1 MTETPAAPASIDVD
15 HLCALAH
22 FDFSAEEKEKF
33 RADLSSIVGY
43 VQKLSD
49 LDLDGIAPT
58 QYGQP
63 VANALREDVPEPS
76 IPRETALANAPDASG
91 DEYRMPKIVE

>member
-1 MTETPAAPASIDVD
+1 MTENPAAPASIDVD

-49 LDLDGIAPT
+49 LDLDGIEPT

-76 IPRETALANAPDASG
+76 IPRETALANAPDSSG